1 MQRWAFGELLS
12 TLRQDLGW
20 TQFELAQFSQVD
32 IAVVSQI
39 ERGVKKYFDPD
50 LLFKLANALQL
61 TTLERREFF
70 LAASGLDEK
79 QTVRQP
85 SARTATDVFEAG
97 KILDKMTRLMEQVR
111 LPAFLVDVYSD
122 VIAIN
127 QPLLAFFKIP
137 PALLGNGNSIPGG
150 FNSMRLLFGRELIG
164 RTQVADNWDSF
175 ALNSMRAFREISLR
189 YRATPYFKYL
199 MKAFRDPNE
208 YPLFDRFWK
217 LVSSMEQDKEAN
229 MDNFSYRHIEFGEL
243 KYYSSSTVTIT
254 SFGELFLNQYLPLDD
269 HTSQIFEQLVHSSG
283 REVVRLAPWPE
294 KPRNS

>member
-1 MQRWAFGELLS
+1 MHRKEFGELLS

-20 TQFELAQFSQVD
+20 TQFELAQIAQVD
-32 IAVVSQI
+32 NAVISQM
-39 ERGVKKYFDPD
+39 ERGVKKHFEPE
-50 LLFKLANALQL
+50 LLFNLANALQL

-85 SARTATDVFEAG
+85 SARTTTDAFEAG
-97 KILDKMTRLMEQVR
+97 KVLNKIVHLMEQVR
-111 LPAFLVDVYSD
+111 SPAFLVDVYSD

-127 QPLLAFFKIP
+127 KPLLAFFNIP
-137 PALLGNGNSIPGG
+137 PVMLENSASIPGG
-150 FNSMRLLFGRELIG
+150 FNSMRMLFGRELIG
-164 RTQVADNWDSF
+164 RTHVADNWDVY

-189 YRATPYFKYL
+189 YRATSYFKYL

-217 LVSSMEQDKEAN
+217 LVSSVEQDKEAN
-229 MDNFSYRHIEFGEL
+229 MDHFLYRHAEYGEL

-254 SFGELFLNQYLPLDD
+254 SFGELFLDQYLPLDD
-269 HTSQIFEQLVHSSG
+269 HTSQVFDQLFRSSG
-283 REVVRLAPWPE
+283 RDVIRLASWPE
-294 KPRNS
+294 KVR